1 MVFADRAPLLV
12 PSEGAVIHEPPTL
25 SGRIARAARNVLGYA
40 GLTLGA
46 TVIGAGTAYVYGDNW
61 LDMRASTD
69 VGSSRPIEL
78 VDQEFGDE
86 AGVSTLEFLTLSG
99 AVGGLMAGASMVVWR
114 IEDAAAQE

>member
-1 MVFADRAPLLV
+1 MIIADL
-12 PSEGAVIHEPPTL
+12 STAVASHESVIIHEPPTL
-25 SGRIARAARNVLGYA
+25 NGRMARAVRNVLGYA

-46 TVIGAGTAYVYGDNW
+46 TVIGAGTAYIYADNW

-86 AGVSTLEFLTLSG
+86 ADVSTLEFLTLSG
-99 AVGGLMAGASMVVWR
+99 AVGGFMAGASMVVWR
-114 IEDAAAQE
+114 IEAAA